1 MPEIEHL
8 LKCDCDHETYRRCN
22 LPFDAICITHEGY
35 LSVENADYENMLIVG
50 DLNKQTLKEA
60 WYGEKMKE
68 LQAEMKEEEEAIKRL
83 YEHWEEATE
92 LNW

>member
-1 MPEIEHL
+1 MLKPEIL
-8 LKCDCDHETYRRCN
+8 RD
-22 LPFDAICITHEGY
+22 
-35 LSVENADYENMLIVG
+35 
-50 DLNKQTLKEA
+50 
-60 WYGEKMKE
+60 GEKMKE